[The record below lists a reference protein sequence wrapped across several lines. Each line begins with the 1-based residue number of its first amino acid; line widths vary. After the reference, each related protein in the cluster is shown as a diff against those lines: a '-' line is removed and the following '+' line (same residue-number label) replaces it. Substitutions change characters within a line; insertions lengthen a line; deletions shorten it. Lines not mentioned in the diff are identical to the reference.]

1 MAQLDLNRGAN
12 DKVLA
17 LPLVDGQLLVGYQSD
32 NKAALY
38 IDATVNGKV
47 VRFTVGSSSTDYSS
61 QISSLASRVS
71 ALESSIEANTDA
83 TLLEITEDVEENNG
97 E

>member
-1 MAQLDLNRGAN
+1 MAQLDLNRGDN

-17 LPLVDGQLLVGYQSD
+17 LPLVDGQLLVGYQAD

-38 IDATVNGKV
+38 IDATVNGQV

-71 ALESSIEANTDA
+71 ALEQSIEANTDA
-83 TLLEITEDVEENNG
+83 ILLELTDDVQENN